1 MGPRKFGFA
10 PGGNNGDKYGIS
22 DVNRRE
28 YRDMVMRKYHENSAK
43 SNSKITEPKI
53 ENAITENKV
62 NVAEENNIEA
72 NSPKVEN
79 AAGNMKSE
87 KVDYIDWPDWRIVV
101 GYGEKEDRQAEAEDE
116 IADVNNAEISELK
129 DEPIVEDVNSI
140 VEDAEPSAK
149 VDNAIE
155 DVKPVVEDARLSA
168 KELAAIWAESLE
180 AQRLAREN
188 YTEDVKPIVEDAK
201 PITEDVNSE
210 NQNTMQPDKA
220 REEYYA
226 RKHEERAAQLAQ
238 FRMNEY
244 KEKTGEQVDKNE
256 SDRKLELRHQF
267 DQIKLET
274 DTFLKMQ
281 AGLGLMNEKEIRDY
295 KDNLN
300 KQEKNALE
308 YMRDGGDG
316 SLAPMENLMKRSLDQ
331 ISVFEANI
339 QATPEYQEME
349 RKKALVKKGLDA
361 IKERRGNDAELG
373 VNDFHFKEKAYKMQ
387 ANLAEREFLAKAFS
401 AEDKKNTN
409 EALNAATE
417 KFNKLDEEAI
427 KLTREL
433 KAGGRKLTFEDYQKI
448 DAAWGASAAAE
459 AKVNEIKNADRK
471 EIAFDF
477 AKNQYEKVHK
487 GEQMN
492 GVEGSFLS
500 KFNVLTGE
508 DTIEKFEPTVKD
520 KMGEVA
526 AKMTNKEDT
535 PEGNPEGE
543 SGDNPKGDPEVDP
556 SSDSKDPEVDPNGKP
571 KDPEADPNGKPKD
584 SEADPN
590 GKPKDSEAD
599 PNSDPKDPEVDP
611 SSDSKDPEV
620 DPSGDPKDPEV
631 DPNGKPKDPEADPN
645 GKPKDSEADP
655 SDSEK
660 DKKKGLV
667 AGVIDKIKKHSHNIK
682 LFLGVAGAAV
692 AIAFLAQS
700 GSKFFA
706 NNTAVEQGMDKE
718 NNGNTDGDVEGALA
732 EHDAGNEVDS
742 LIKGNSFN
750 IMVDGNETKIEL
762 NDNINPEF
770 PGFTD
775 SRRSGNDMT
784 FVDRSGLESLKE
796 QGASSEALGAE
807 GMKEILNTMENPNMA
822 SYLGASFGAFEMA
835 DSPTAVND
843 ITYMIQHGDAEA
855 QVAIKEKANN
865 TIANF
870 LEGSTLKLGSIM
882 NETYQSGY
890 ASNNGGEGN
899 LQVDMALDKDGVFH
913 KDQAVEF
920 VYAENKDGENIMDMN
935 VRDGFKENS
944 LRALGVIEKNASD
957 GEVMNIMSSVKILGI
972 NVKCGQVIFQYLKTE
987 KKEVTKTVD
996 KTEVTTSVVTPENVE
1011 VVENK
1016 EPEPSK
1022 PKNETPPS
1030 TPKENPKTPENN
1042 ASEGKTNTASTD
1054 GNQQKM
1060 GKVEADK
1067 AIYEFGDENH
1077 DATKQLPGSEIED
1090 KAVFDQMVREAAKQN
1105 LTPNSYVTTQDNSQG
1120 VVHQEDVATEK
1131 QADAENRSVLAE
1143 EKPVERQDIQ
1153 GSHSEDKSFSDND
1166 LGNIAKEAKADNT
1179 LAHESGQTTT
1189 VDTTSSSEQ

>member
-1 MGPRKFGFA
+1 MGPKNMNFA
-10 PGGNNGDKYGIS
+10 PSGNN
-22 DVNRRE
+22 
-28 YRDMVMRKYHENSAK
+28 
-43 SNSKITEPKI
+43 
-53 ENAITENKV
+53 
-62 NVAEENNIEA
+62 
-72 NSPKVEN
+72 
-79 AAGNMKSE
+79 
-87 KVDYIDWPDWRIVV
+87 
-101 GYGEKEDRQAEAEDE
+101 
-116 IADVNNAEISELK
+116 K
-129 DEPIVEDVNSI
+129 D
-140 VEDAEPSAK
+140 
-149 VDNAIE
+149 
-155 DVKPVVEDARLSA
+155 LSA
-168 KELAAIWAESLE
+168 KE
-180 AQRLAREN
+180 QYYKDQHDAR
-188 YTEDVKPIVEDAK
+188 V
-201 PITEDVNSE
+201 
-210 NQNTMQPDKA
+210 
-220 REEYYA
+220 
-226 RKHEERAAQLAQ
+226 AQLAQ
-238 FRMNEY
+238 FRMNNF
-244 KEKTGEQVDKNE
+244 KESNGESVDRGEK
-256 SDRKLELRHQF
+256 DRKLELRHQF
-267 DQIKLET
+267 DQIKLEA

-281 AGLGLMNEKEIRDY
+281 AGLGLMNEKEIREY

-300 KQEKNALE
+300 KQEKNALD

-316 SLAPMENLMKRSLDQ
+316 NFVPMENLMKRTLDQ
-331 ISVFEANI
+331 ISDFEAKI

-349 RKKALVKKGLDA
+349 QKKALAKKGLDM
-361 IKERRGNDAELG
+361 IKERRDNDANLG
-373 VNDFHFKEKAYKMQ
+373 VNDFHYKEKVYKMQ
-387 ANLAEREFLAKAFS
+387 ANLAEKDFLAKAFL
-401 AEDKKNTN
+401 AEDKKNSN
-409 EALNAATE
+409 EALDAATE

-448 DAAWGASAAAE
+448 DAAWGASVAAE
-459 AKVNEIKNADRK
+459 AKMNEIKNADKK

-477 AKNQYEKVHK
+477 AQNQYKKIQK
-487 GEQMN
+487 GEQMS

-508 DTIEKFEPTVKD
+508 DTVEKFEPTVKD

-526 AKMTNKEDT
+526 AKITDVEET
-535 PEGNPEGE
+535 
-543 SGDNPKGDPEVDP
+543 
-556 SSDSKDPEVDPNGKP
+556 
-571 KDPEADPNGKPKD
+571 
-584 SEADPN
+584 
-590 GKPKDSEAD
+590 
-599 PNSDPKDPEVDP
+599 
-611 SSDSKDPEV
+611 
-620 DPSGDPKDPEV
+620 
-631 DPNGKPKDPEADPN
+631 
-645 GKPKDSEADP
+645 
-655 SDSEK
+655 SEK
-660 DKKKGLV
+660 DKTEDKIEEVAENESKQTVEFPPAIVPGEELKNENQLELSKDKKDNVDSNSEETGESSEESETKESDTEDADIENSEKENSETEKKKGIV
-667 AGVIDKIKKHSHNIK
+667 AGVIEKIKKHSEGIK
-682 LFLGVAGAAV
+682 RFALIAGIGALVALAAH
-692 AIAFLAQS
+692 
-700 GSKFFA
+700 GGNKFNTN
-706 NNTAVEQGMDKE
+706 NNTAVEKSMD
-718 NNGNTDGDVEGALA
+718 NNGDTDGNVEEALA
-732 EHDAGNEVDS
+732 EHDAGSEVDS

-762 NDNINPEF
+762 NDNVNPEF

-987 KKEVTKTVD
+987 KKEATKTVD
-996 KTEVTTSVVTPENVE
+996 KTEVTTSVVTPENIE

-1042 ASEGKTNTASTD
+1042 VNEGKTNTASANKDDIKLSKTEKESGYTNREGTD
-1054 GNQQKM
+1054 NLNAQT
-1060 GKVEADK
+1060 
-1067 AIYEFGDENH
+1067 N
-1077 DATKQLPGSEIED
+1077 LPGSEVTD
-1090 KAVFDQMVREAAKQN
+1090 KAQFDAMIKESIAQN
-1105 LTPNSYVTTQDNSQG
+1105 SNPNTTWTFQDNSQG
-1120 VVHQEDVATEK
+1120 IVHQEGVATEK
-1131 QADAENRSVLAE
+1131 QAEAENKSVLSE
-1143 EKPVERQDIQ
+1143 ESRPEQSNPE
-1153 GSHSEDKSFSDND
+1153 GSVSKEDKVVTAQDKAD
-1166 LGNIAKEAKADNT
+1166 LMSAAKADNAA
-1179 LAHESGQTTT
+1179 AHESGQTRT
-1189 VDTTSSSEQ
+1189 VDVDTNSEQ

>member
-1 MGPRKFGFA
+1 MGPKNMNFTPSRD
-10 PGGNNGDKYGIS
+10 NN
-22 DVNRRE
+22 N
-28 YRDMVMRKYHENSAK
+28 
-43 SNSKITEPKI
+43 
-53 ENAITENKV
+53 
-62 NVAEENNIEA
+62 
-72 NSPKVEN
+72 
-79 AAGNMKSE
+79 
-87 KVDYIDWPDWRIVV
+87 
-101 GYGEKEDRQAEAEDE
+101 
-116 IADVNNAEISELK
+116 
-129 DEPIVEDVNSI
+129 
-140 VEDAEPSAK
+140 
-149 VDNAIE
+149 
-155 DVKPVVEDARLSA
+155 LSA
-168 KELAAIWAESLE
+168 KE
-180 AQRLAREN
+180 QYYKDQHDAR
-188 YTEDVKPIVEDAK
+188 V
-201 PITEDVNSE
+201 
-210 NQNTMQPDKA
+210 
-220 REEYYA
+220 
-226 RKHEERAAQLAQ
+226 AQLSQ
-238 FRMNEY
+238 FRMNNF
-244 KEKTGEQVDKNE
+244 KETNGENVDRGE

-267 DQIKLET
+267 DQVKLEA

-281 AGLGLMNEKEIRDY
+281 AGLGLMNEKEIREY

-300 KQEKNALE
+300 KQEKNALD

-316 SLAPMENLMKRSLDQ
+316 SFAPMENLMKRTLDQ
-331 ISVFEANI
+331 ISDFEAKI

-349 RKKALVKKGLDA
+349 QKKALAKKGLDM
-361 IKERRGNDAELG
+361 IKERRENDANLG
-373 VNDFHFKEKAYKMQ
+373 VNDFRYKEKVYKMQ
-387 ANLAEREFLAKAFS
+387 ANLAEKDFLAKAFS
-401 AEDKKNTN
+401 AEDKKNSN
-409 EALNAATE
+409 EALDAATE

-448 DAAWGASAAAE
+448 DAAWGTSAAAE
-459 AKVNEIKNADRK
+459 AKMNEIKNADKK

-477 AKNQYEKVHK
+477 AQNQYKKIQK
-487 GEQMN
+487 GEQMS

-526 AKMTNKEDT
+526 AKITDAEEASEKNKVEDKIEEVAENESKQTVEFPPAIAPGEELKNENQIELSKDEKDNVDFGGISAEKIAEMERTGGPVLLDADNQIWMQKLPKDQLEQLQRMLPKDQLEQLQKILENQKNGTSKAEVVDSNKEEVEEPGEKSETKESDT
-535 PEGNPEGE
+535 EDADIE
-543 SGDNPKGDPEVDP
+543 S
-556 SSDSKDPEVDPNGKP
+556 
-571 KDPEADPNGKPKD
+571 
-584 SEADPN
+584 
-590 GKPKDSEAD
+590 
-599 PNSDPKDPEVDP
+599 
-611 SSDSKDPEV
+611 
-620 DPSGDPKDPEV
+620 
-631 DPNGKPKDPEADPN
+631 
-645 GKPKDSEADP
+645 
-655 SDSEK
+655 SEK
-660 DKKKGLV
+660 ENSETEKKKGIV
-667 AGVIDKIKKHSHNIK
+667 AGVIEKIKKHSEGIK
-682 LFLGVAGAAV
+682 RFALIAGIGALVALAAH
-692 AIAFLAQS
+692 
-700 GSKFFA
+700 GGNKFNA
-706 NNTAVEQGMDKE
+706 NNTAVEKSMD
-718 NNGNTDGDVEGALA
+718 NNGDTDGNVGEALA
-732 EHDAGNEVDS
+732 EHDTGSEVDS

-957 GEVMNIMSSVKILGI
+957 GEVMNIMSSIKILGI

-996 KTEVTTSVVTPENVE
+996 KTDITTPIVTPKNTE
-1011 VVENK
+1011 VKNK
-1016 EPEPSK
+1016 EPGQKS
-1022 PKNETPPS
+1022 ETPPS

-1042 ASEGKTNTASTD
+1042 VGNGKTNTASAND
-1054 GNQQKM
+1054 GASKRDYTNRDSASEYLK
-1060 GKVEADK
+1060 GE
-1067 AIYEFGDENH
+1067 DERN
-1077 DATKQLPGSEIED
+1077 AQTNLPGSEITD
-1090 KAVFDQMVREAAKQN
+1090 KAQFDAMVKESIEQN
-1105 LTPNSYVTTQDNSQG
+1105 SNPNTTWTFQDNSQG
-1120 VVHQEDVATEK
+1120 IVHQEGVATEK
-1131 QADAENRSVLAE
+1131 QTDAENRSVLPE
-1143 EKPVERQDIQ
+1143 EKPVVSEDVQ
-1153 GSHSEDKSFSDND
+1153 GSHGENKSLTDVDIADAVRSATSDN
-1166 LGNIAKEAKADNT
+1166 K
-1179 LAHESGQTTT
+1179 LAHESGQTRT
-1189 VDTTSSSEQ
+1189 VDVETNSEQ

>member
-1 MGPRKFGFA
+1 MGPKNMNFTPSRD
-10 PGGNNGDKYGIS
+10 NN
-22 DVNRRE
+22 N
-28 YRDMVMRKYHENSAK
+28 
-43 SNSKITEPKI
+43 
-53 ENAITENKV
+53 
-62 NVAEENNIEA
+62 
-72 NSPKVEN
+72 
-79 AAGNMKSE
+79 
-87 KVDYIDWPDWRIVV
+87 
-101 GYGEKEDRQAEAEDE
+101 
-116 IADVNNAEISELK
+116 
-129 DEPIVEDVNSI
+129 
-140 VEDAEPSAK
+140 
-149 VDNAIE
+149 
-155 DVKPVVEDARLSA
+155 LSA
-168 KELAAIWAESLE
+168 KE
-180 AQRLAREN
+180 QYYKDQHDAR
-188 YTEDVKPIVEDAK
+188 V
-201 PITEDVNSE
+201 
-210 NQNTMQPDKA
+210 
-220 REEYYA
+220 
-226 RKHEERAAQLAQ
+226 AQLSQ
-238 FRMNEY
+238 FRMNNF
-244 KEKTGEQVDKNE
+244 KETNGENVDRGE

-267 DQIKLET
+267 DQVKLEA

-281 AGLGLMNEKEIRDY
+281 AGLGLMNEKEIREY

-300 KQEKNALE
+300 KQEKNALD

-316 SLAPMENLMKRSLDQ
+316 SFAPMENLMKRTLDQ
-331 ISVFEANI
+331 ISDFEAKI

-349 RKKALVKKGLDA
+349 QKKALAKKGLDM
-361 IKERRGNDAELG
+361 IKERRENDANLG
-373 VNDFHFKEKAYKMQ
+373 VNDFRYKEKVYKMQ
-387 ANLAEREFLAKAFS
+387 ANLAEKDFLAKAFL
-401 AEDKKNTN
+401 AEDKKNSN
-409 EALNAATE
+409 EALDAATE

-459 AKVNEIKNADRK
+459 AKMNEIKNADKK

-477 AKNQYEKVHK
+477 AQNQYKKIQK
-487 GEQMN
+487 GEQMS

-508 DTIEKFEPTVKD
+508 DTVEKFEPTVKD

-526 AKMTNKEDT
+526 AKITDVEET
-535 PEGNPEGE
+535 
-543 SGDNPKGDPEVDP
+543 
-556 SSDSKDPEVDPNGKP
+556 
-571 KDPEADPNGKPKD
+571 
-584 SEADPN
+584 
-590 GKPKDSEAD
+590 
-599 PNSDPKDPEVDP
+599 
-611 SSDSKDPEV
+611 
-620 DPSGDPKDPEV
+620 
-631 DPNGKPKDPEADPN
+631 
-645 GKPKDSEADP
+645 
-655 SDSEK
+655 SEK
-660 DKKKGLV
+660 DKAEDKIEEVAENESKQTVEFPPAIVPGEELKSENQLESTKDKKDNVDFGGISAEKIAEMEKTGGPVLLDADNQIWMQKLPKDQLEQLQKMLPKDQLEQLQKILENQKNGTSKAEVVDSNKEEVEEPGEKSETKESDTEDADIESSEKENSETEKKKGIV
-667 AGVIDKIKKHSHNIK
+667 AGVIEKIKKHSEGIK
-682 LFLGVAGAAV
+682 RFALIAGIGALVALAAH
-692 AIAFLAQS
+692 
-700 GSKFFA
+700 GGNKFNA
-706 NNTAVEQGMDKE
+706 NNTAVEKSMD
-718 NNGNTDGDVEGALA
+718 NNGDTDGNVGEALA
-732 EHDAGNEVDS
+732 EHDTGSEVDS

-957 GEVMNIMSSVKILGI
+957 GEVMNIMSSIKILGI

-996 KTEVTTSVVTPENVE
+996 KTDITTPIVTPKNTE
-1011 VVENK
+1011 VKNK
-1016 EPEPSK
+1016 EPGQKS
-1022 PKNETPPS
+1022 ETPPS

-1042 ASEGKTNTASTD
+1042 VNEGKTNTASANEDDIKLSKTEKESGYTNREGTD
-1054 GNQQKM
+1054 NLNAQT
-1060 GKVEADK
+1060 
-1067 AIYEFGDENH
+1067 N
-1077 DATKQLPGSEIED
+1077 LPGSEVTD
-1090 KAVFDQMVREAAKQN
+1090 KAQFDTMIKESIAQN
-1105 LTPNSYVTTQDNSQG
+1105 SNPNTTWTFQDNSQG
-1120 VVHQEDVATEK
+1120 IVHQEGVAMEK
-1131 QADAENRSVLAE
+1131 QAEAENKSVLPE
-1143 EKPVERQDIQ
+1143 ESRPEQSNPE
-1153 GSHSEDKSFSDND
+1153 GSVSKEDKVVTAQDKAD
-1166 LGNIAKEAKADNT
+1166 LMSAAKADNT
-1179 LAHESGQTTT
+1179 AAHESGQTRT
-1189 VDTTSSSEQ
+1189 VNIDTNSEQ

>member
-1 MGPRKFGFA
+1 MGPKNMNFA
-10 PGGNNGDKYGIS
+10 PSRDNN
-22 DVNRRE
+22 N
-28 YRDMVMRKYHENSAK
+28 
-43 SNSKITEPKI
+43 
-53 ENAITENKV
+53 
-62 NVAEENNIEA
+62 
-72 NSPKVEN
+72 
-79 AAGNMKSE
+79 
-87 KVDYIDWPDWRIVV
+87 
-101 GYGEKEDRQAEAEDE
+101 
-116 IADVNNAEISELK
+116 
-129 DEPIVEDVNSI
+129 
-140 VEDAEPSAK
+140 
-149 VDNAIE
+149 
-155 DVKPVVEDARLSA
+155 LSA
-168 KELAAIWAESLE
+168 KE
-180 AQRLAREN
+180 QYYKDQHDAR
-188 YTEDVKPIVEDAK
+188 V
-201 PITEDVNSE
+201 
-210 NQNTMQPDKA
+210 
-220 REEYYA
+220 
-226 RKHEERAAQLAQ
+226 AQLSQ
-238 FRMNEY
+238 FRMNNF
-244 KEKTGEQVDKNE
+244 KETNGENVDRGE

-267 DQIKLET
+267 DQVKLEA

-281 AGLGLMNEKEIRDY
+281 AGLGLMNEKEIREY

-300 KQEKNALE
+300 KQEKNALD
-308 YMRDGGDG
+308 YMHDGGDG
-316 SLAPMENLMKRSLDQ
+316 SFAPMENLMKRTLDQ
-331 ISVFEANI
+331 ISDFEAKI

-349 RKKALVKKGLDA
+349 QKKALAKKGLDM
-361 IKERRGNDAELG
+361 IKERRDNDANLG
-373 VNDFHFKEKAYKMQ
+373 VNDFHYKEKVYKMQ
-387 ANLAEREFLAKAFS
+387 ANLAEKDFLAKAFS
-401 AEDKKNTN
+401 AEDKKNSN
-409 EALNAATE
+409 EALDAATE

-459 AKVNEIKNADRK
+459 AKMNEIKNADKK

-477 AKNQYEKVHK
+477 AQNQYKKIQK
-487 GEQMN
+487 GEQMS

-520 KMGEVA
+520 KIGEVA
-526 AKMTNKEDT
+526 AKITDAEEASEKNKVEDKIEEVAENESEQT
-535 PEGNPEGE
+535 VEFPPAIVPGE
-543 SGDNPKGDPEVDP
+543 E
-556 SSDSKDPEVDPNGKP
+556 SK
-571 KDPEADPNGKPKD
+571 
-584 SEADPN
+584 SEN
-590 GKPKDSEAD
+590 QLEST
-599 PNSDPKDPEVDP
+599 
-611 SSDSKDPEV
+611 
-620 DPSGDPKDPEV
+620 
-631 DPNGKPKDPEADPN
+631 
-645 GKPKDSEADP
+645 
-655 SDSEK
+655 K
-660 DKKKGLV
+660 DKKDEVDFGGISAEKIAEMERTGGPVLLDADNQIWMQKLPKDQLEQLQKMLPKDQLEQLQKILENQKNGTSKAEVVDSNKEEVEEPGEKSETKESDTEDADIESSEKENSETEKKKGIV
-667 AGVIDKIKKHSHNIK
+667 AGVIEKIKKHSEGIK
-682 LFLGVAGAAV
+682 RFALIAGIGALVALAAH
-692 AIAFLAQS
+692 
-700 GSKFFA
+700 GGNKFNA
-706 NNTAVEQGMDKE
+706 NNTAVEKSMD
-718 NNGNTDGDVEGALA
+718 NNGDTDGNVGEALA
-732 EHDAGNEVDS
+732 EHDTGSEVDS

-957 GEVMNIMSSVKILGI
+957 GEVMNIMSSIKILGI

-996 KTEVTTSVVTPENVE
+996 KTDITTPIVTPKNTE
-1011 VVENK
+1011 VKNK
-1016 EPEPSK
+1016 EPGQKS
-1022 PKNETPPS
+1022 ETPPS

-1042 ASEGKTNTASTD
+1042 VNEGKTNTASANEDDIKLSKTEKESGYTNREGTD
-1054 GNQQKM
+1054 NLNAQT
-1060 GKVEADK
+1060 
-1067 AIYEFGDENH
+1067 N
-1077 DATKQLPGSEIED
+1077 LPGSEVTD
-1090 KAVFDQMVREAAKQN
+1090 KAQFDTMIKESIAQN
-1105 LTPNSYVTTQDNSQG
+1105 SNPNTTWTFQDNSQG
-1120 VVHQEDVATEK
+1120 IVHQEGVAMEK
-1131 QADAENRSVLAE
+1131 QAEAENKSVLPE
-1143 EKPVERQDIQ
+1143 ESRPEQSNPE
-1153 GSHSEDKSFSDND
+1153 GSVSKEDKVVTAQDKAD
-1166 LGNIAKEAKADNT
+1166 LMSAAKADNT
-1179 LAHESGQTTT
+1179 AAHESGQTRT
-1189 VDTTSSSEQ
+1189 VNIDTNSEQ

>member
-1 MGPRKFGFA
+1 MGPKNMNSA
-10 PGGNNGDKYGIS
+10 PSGNNNG
-22 DVNRRE
+22 
-28 YRDMVMRKYHENSAK
+28 
-43 SNSKITEPKI
+43 
-53 ENAITENKV
+53 
-62 NVAEENNIEA
+62 
-72 NSPKVEN
+72 
-79 AAGNMKSE
+79 
-87 KVDYIDWPDWRIVV
+87 
-101 GYGEKEDRQAEAEDE
+101 
-116 IADVNNAEISELK
+116 
-129 DEPIVEDVNSI
+129 
-140 VEDAEPSAK
+140 
-149 VDNAIE
+149 
-155 DVKPVVEDARLSA
+155 LSA
-168 KELAAIWAESLE
+168 KE
-180 AQRLAREN
+180 QYYKDQHDAR
-188 YTEDVKPIVEDAK
+188 V
-201 PITEDVNSE
+201 
-210 NQNTMQPDKA
+210 
-220 REEYYA
+220 
-226 RKHEERAAQLAQ
+226 AQLAQ
-238 FRMNEY
+238 FRMNNFKDSSGESVDRG
-244 KEKTGEQVDKNE
+244 EK
-256 SDRKLELRHQF
+256 DRKLELRHQF

-281 AGLGLMNEKEIRDY
+281 AGLGLMSEKEIREY

-300 KQEKNALE
+300 RQENNALE

-316 SLAPMENLMKRSLDQ
+316 NFAPMENLMKRTLDQ
-331 ISVFEANI
+331 ISDFEAKI

-349 RKKALVKKGLDA
+349 QKKALAKKGLDM
-361 IKERRGNDAELG
+361 IKERRDNDANLG
-373 VNDFHFKEKAYKMQ
+373 VNDFHYKEKVYKMQ
-387 ANLAEREFLAKAFS
+387 ANLAEKDFLAKAFS
-401 AEDKKNTN
+401 AEDKKNSN
-409 EALNAATE
+409 EALDAATE

-459 AKVNEIKNADRK
+459 AKMNEIKNADKK

-477 AKNQYEKVHK
+477 AQNQYKKIQK
-487 GEQMN
+487 GEQMS

-508 DTIEKFEPTVKD
+508 DTVEKFEPTVKD

-526 AKMTNKEDT
+526 AKITDVEET
-535 PEGNPEGE
+535 
-543 SGDNPKGDPEVDP
+543 
-556 SSDSKDPEVDPNGKP
+556 
-571 KDPEADPNGKPKD
+571 
-584 SEADPN
+584 
-590 GKPKDSEAD
+590 
-599 PNSDPKDPEVDP
+599 
-611 SSDSKDPEV
+611 
-620 DPSGDPKDPEV
+620 
-631 DPNGKPKDPEADPN
+631 
-645 GKPKDSEADP
+645 
-655 SDSEK
+655 SEK
-660 DKKKGLV
+660 DKAEDKIEEVAENESKQTVEFSPAIVPGEELKNENQIELSKDKKDNVDFGGISAEKIAEMEKTGGPVLLDADNQIWMQKLPKDQLEQLQKMLPKDQLEQLQKMLEKQKNGNSKTETVDPNSETTEEPSEKSETKESDIEGANIESSKKENSEKENSETEKKKGIV
-667 AGVIDKIKKHSHNIK
+667 AGVIEKIKKHSDGIK
-682 LFLGVAGAAV
+682 RFALIAWTGAM
-692 AIAFLAQS
+692 IALAAH
-700 GSKFFA
+700 GGNKINTN
-706 NNTAVEQGMDKE
+706 NNTAVEKSMD
-718 NNGNTDGDVEGALA
+718 NSGDTNGNVEEALA
-732 EHDAGNEVDS
+732 EYDAGSEVDS

-957 GEVMNIMSSVKILGI
+957 GEVMNVMSSVKILGI

-996 KTEVTTSVVTPENVE
+996 KTEVTTPVVTPENVE

-1022 PKNETPPS
+1022 PKNETPAP

-1042 ASEGKTNTASTD
+1042 VSEGKTNTASANEDDIKLSETVKEAGFANREGNDERNVQTNTPGGEVTD
-1054 GNQQKM
+1054 
-1060 GKVEADK
+1060 A
-1067 AIYEFGDENH
+1067 AH
-1077 DATKQLPGSEIED
+1077 
-1090 KAVFDQMVREAAKQN
+1090 FDQMVREAAKQD
-1105 LTPNSYVTTQDNSQG
+1105 LTPNSFITTQDNSQG
-1120 VVHQEDVATEK
+1120 IVHQEGVATEK
-1131 QADAENRSVLAE
+1131 QTDAKNKSVLPE
-1143 EKPVERQDIQ
+1143 ESRPEQSNPE
-1153 GSHSEDKSFSDND
+1153 GSVLKEDKVETAQD
-1166 LGNIAKEAKADNT
+1166 KADLMSAANADNAK
-1179 LAHESGQTTT
+1179 AHESGQTRT
-1189 VDTTSSSEQ
+1189 VNIDTTSEQ

>member
-1 MGPRKFGFA
+1 MGPKNMNFA
-10 PGGNNGDKYGIS
+10 PSRDNN
-22 DVNRRE
+22 N
-28 YRDMVMRKYHENSAK
+28 
-43 SNSKITEPKI
+43 
-53 ENAITENKV
+53 
-62 NVAEENNIEA
+62 
-72 NSPKVEN
+72 
-79 AAGNMKSE
+79 
-87 KVDYIDWPDWRIVV
+87 
-101 GYGEKEDRQAEAEDE
+101 
-116 IADVNNAEISELK
+116 
-129 DEPIVEDVNSI
+129 
-140 VEDAEPSAK
+140 
-149 VDNAIE
+149 
-155 DVKPVVEDARLSA
+155 LSA
-168 KELAAIWAESLE
+168 KE
-180 AQRLAREN
+180 QYYKDQHDAR
-188 YTEDVKPIVEDAK
+188 V
-201 PITEDVNSE
+201 
-210 NQNTMQPDKA
+210 
-220 REEYYA
+220 
-226 RKHEERAAQLAQ
+226 AQLSQ
-238 FRMNEY
+238 FRMNNF
-244 KEKTGEQVDKNE
+244 KETNGENVDRGE

-267 DQIKLET
+267 DQVKLET

-281 AGLGLMNEKEIRDY
+281 AGLGLMNEKEIREY

-300 KQEKNALE
+300 KQEKNALD

-316 SLAPMENLMKRSLDQ
+316 SFAPMENLMKRTLDQ
-331 ISVFEANI
+331 ISDFEAKI

-349 RKKALVKKGLDA
+349 QKKALAKKGLDM
-361 IKERRGNDAELG
+361 IKERRENDANLG
-373 VNDFHFKEKAYKMQ
+373 VNDFHYKEKVYKMQ
-387 ANLAEREFLAKAFS
+387 ANLAEKDFLAKAFS
-401 AEDKKNTN
+401 AEDKKNSN
-409 EALNAATE
+409 EALDAATE

-459 AKVNEIKNADRK
+459 AKMNEIKNADKK

-477 AKNQYEKVHK
+477 AQNQYKKIQK
-487 GEQMN
+487 GEQMS

-520 KMGEVA
+520 KIGEVA
-526 AKMTNKEDT
+526 AKITDAEEASEKNKVEDKIEEVAENESEQT
-535 PEGNPEGE
+535 VEFPPAIVPGE
-543 SGDNPKGDPEVDP
+543 E
-556 SSDSKDPEVDPNGKP
+556 SK
-571 KDPEADPNGKPKD
+571 
-584 SEADPN
+584 SEN
-590 GKPKDSEAD
+590 QLEST
-599 PNSDPKDPEVDP
+599 
-611 SSDSKDPEV
+611 
-620 DPSGDPKDPEV
+620 
-631 DPNGKPKDPEADPN
+631 
-645 GKPKDSEADP
+645 
-655 SDSEK
+655 K
-660 DKKKGLV
+660 DKKDEVDFGGISAEKIAEMERTGGPVLLDADNQIWMQKLPKDQLEQLQRMLPKDQLEQLQKILENQKNGTSKAEVVDSNKEEVEEPGEKSETKESDTEDADIESSEKENSETEKKKGIV
-667 AGVIDKIKKHSHNIK
+667 AGVIEKIKKHSEGIK
-682 LFLGVAGAAV
+682 RFALIAGIGALVALAAH
-692 AIAFLAQS
+692 
-700 GSKFFA
+700 GGNKFNA
-706 NNTAVEQGMDKE
+706 NNTAVEKSMD
-718 NNGNTDGDVEGALA
+718 NNGDTDGNVGEALA
-732 EHDAGNEVDS
+732 EHDTGSEVDS

-957 GEVMNIMSSVKILGI
+957 GEVMNIMSSIKILGI

-996 KTEVTTSVVTPENVE
+996 KTDITTPIVTPKNTE
-1011 VVENK
+1011 VKNK
-1016 EPEPSK
+1016 EPGQKS
-1022 PKNETPPS
+1022 ETPPS

-1042 ASEGKTNTASTD
+1042 VNEGKTNTASANEDDIKLSKTEKESGYTNREGTD
-1054 GNQQKM
+1054 NLNAQT
-1060 GKVEADK
+1060 
-1067 AIYEFGDENH
+1067 N
-1077 DATKQLPGSEIED
+1077 LPGSEVTD
-1090 KAVFDQMVREAAKQN
+1090 KAQFDTMIKESIAQN
-1105 LTPNSYVTTQDNSQG
+1105 SNPNTTWTFQDNSQG
-1120 VVHQEDVATEK
+1120 IVHQEGVAMEK
-1131 QADAENRSVLAE
+1131 QAEAENKSVLPE
-1143 EKPVERQDIQ
+1143 ESRPEQSNPE
-1153 GSHSEDKSFSDND
+1153 GSVSKEDKVVTAQDKAD
-1166 LGNIAKEAKADNT
+1166 LMSAAKADNT
-1179 LAHESGQTTT
+1179 AAHESGQTRT
-1189 VDTTSSSEQ
+1189 VNIDTNSEQ

>member
-1 MGPRKFGFA
+1 MGPKNMNFA
-10 PGGNNGDKYGIS
+10 PSRDNN
-22 DVNRRE
+22 N
-28 YRDMVMRKYHENSAK
+28 
-43 SNSKITEPKI
+43 
-53 ENAITENKV
+53 
-62 NVAEENNIEA
+62 
-72 NSPKVEN
+72 
-79 AAGNMKSE
+79 
-87 KVDYIDWPDWRIVV
+87 
-101 GYGEKEDRQAEAEDE
+101 
-116 IADVNNAEISELK
+116 
-129 DEPIVEDVNSI
+129 
-140 VEDAEPSAK
+140 
-149 VDNAIE
+149 
-155 DVKPVVEDARLSA
+155 LSA
-168 KELAAIWAESLE
+168 KE
-180 AQRLAREN
+180 QYYKDQHDAR
-188 YTEDVKPIVEDAK
+188 V
-201 PITEDVNSE
+201 
-210 NQNTMQPDKA
+210 
-220 REEYYA
+220 
-226 RKHEERAAQLAQ
+226 AQLSQ
-238 FRMNEY
+238 FRMNNF
-244 KEKTGEQVDKNE
+244 KETNGENVDRGE

-267 DQIKLET
+267 DQVKLET

-281 AGLGLMNEKEIRDY
+281 AGLGLMNEKEIREY

-300 KQEKNALE
+300 KQEKNALD

-316 SLAPMENLMKRSLDQ
+316 SFAPMENLMKRTLDQ
-331 ISVFEANI
+331 ISDFEAKI

-349 RKKALVKKGLDA
+349 QKKALAKKGLDM
-361 IKERRGNDAELG
+361 IKERRDNDANLG
-373 VNDFHFKEKAYKMQ
+373 VNDFHYKEKVYKMQ
-387 ANLAEREFLAKAFS
+387 ANLAEKDFLAKAFS
-401 AEDKKNTN
+401 AEDKKNSN
-409 EALNAATE
+409 EALDAATE

-459 AKVNEIKNADRK
+459 AKMNEIKNADKK

-477 AKNQYEKVHK
+477 AQNQYKKIQK
-487 GEQMN
+487 GEQMS

-508 DTIEKFEPTVKD
+508 DTVEKFEPTVKD

-526 AKMTNKEDT
+526 AKITDVEET
-535 PEGNPEGE
+535 
-543 SGDNPKGDPEVDP
+543 
-556 SSDSKDPEVDPNGKP
+556 
-571 KDPEADPNGKPKD
+571 
-584 SEADPN
+584 
-590 GKPKDSEAD
+590 
-599 PNSDPKDPEVDP
+599 
-611 SSDSKDPEV
+611 
-620 DPSGDPKDPEV
+620 
-631 DPNGKPKDPEADPN
+631 
-645 GKPKDSEADP
+645 
-655 SDSEK
+655 SEK
-660 DKKKGLV
+660 DKAEDKIEEVAENESKQTVEFPPAIVPGEELKNENQIELSKDKKDNVDFGGISAEKIAEMEKTGGPVLLDADNQIWMQKLPKDQLEQLQKMLPKDQLEQLQKILEEQKNGNSKTEAIDSNSNKTEEPSEKSETKESDTEDAEIENSEKENSETEKKKGFV
-667 AGVIDKIKKHSHNIK
+667 AGVIEKIKKHSEGIK
-682 LFLGVAGAAV
+682 RFALVAGIGALVALAAH
-692 AIAFLAQS
+692 
-700 GSKFFA
+700 GGNKFNA
-706 NNTAVEQGMDKE
+706 NSNTAVEKSMD
-718 NNGNTDGDVEGALA
+718 NNGGTDGNVEGALA
-732 EHDAGNEVDS
+732 EHDTGSEVDS

-775 SRRSGNDMT
+775 ARRSGNDMT

-996 KTEVTTSVVTPENVE
+996 KTEVTTPVVTPENVE

-1022 PKNETPPS
+1022 PKNETPAP

-1042 ASEGKTNTASTD
+1042 VSEGKTNTASAND
-1054 GNQQKM
+1054 GASKRDYTNRDSASEYLK
-1060 GKVEADK
+1060 GE
-1067 AIYEFGDENH
+1067 DERN
-1077 DATKQLPGSEIED
+1077 AQTNLPGSEITD
-1090 KAVFDQMVREAAKQN
+1090 KAQFDAMVKESIEQN
-1105 LTPNSYVTTQDNSQG
+1105 SNPNTTWTFQDNSQG
-1120 VVHQEDVATEK
+1120 IVHQEGVATEK
-1131 QADAENRSVLAE
+1131 QTDAENRSVLAE
-1143 EKPVERQDIQ
+1143 EKPVVSEDVQ
-1153 GSHSEDKSFSDND
+1153 GSHGENKSLTDVDIADAVRSATSDN
-1166 LGNIAKEAKADNT
+1166 K
-1179 LAHESGQTTT
+1179 LAHESGQTRT
-1189 VDTTSSSEQ
+1189 VNIDTNSEQ

>member
-1 MGPRKFGFA
+1 MGPKNMNSA
-10 PGGNNGDKYGIS
+10 PSGNNNG
-22 DVNRRE
+22 
-28 YRDMVMRKYHENSAK
+28 
-43 SNSKITEPKI
+43 
-53 ENAITENKV
+53 
-62 NVAEENNIEA
+62 
-72 NSPKVEN
+72 
-79 AAGNMKSE
+79 
-87 KVDYIDWPDWRIVV
+87 
-101 GYGEKEDRQAEAEDE
+101 
-116 IADVNNAEISELK
+116 
-129 DEPIVEDVNSI
+129 
-140 VEDAEPSAK
+140 
-149 VDNAIE
+149 
-155 DVKPVVEDARLSA
+155 LSA
-168 KELAAIWAESLE
+168 KE
-180 AQRLAREN
+180 QYYKDQHDAR
-188 YTEDVKPIVEDAK
+188 V
-201 PITEDVNSE
+201 
-210 NQNTMQPDKA
+210 
-220 REEYYA
+220 
-226 RKHEERAAQLAQ
+226 AQLAQ
-238 FRMNEY
+238 FRMNNFKDSNGESVDRG
-244 KEKTGEQVDKNE
+244 EK
-256 SDRKLELRHQF
+256 DRKLELRHQF

-281 AGLGLMNEKEIRDY
+281 AGLGLMSEKEIREY

-300 KQEKNALE
+300 RQENNALE
-308 YMRDGGDG
+308 YMRDGGEG
-316 SLAPMENLMKRSLDQ
+316 SLVPMENLMKRSLDQ
-331 ISVFEANI
+331 ISDFEAKI

-349 RKKALVKKGLDA
+349 QKKALAKKGLDM
-361 IKERRGNDAELG
+361 IKERRENDENLG
-373 VNDFHFKEKAYKMQ
+373 VNDFRYKEKVYKMQ
-387 ANLAEREFLAKAFS
+387 ANLAEKDFLAKAFS
-401 AEDKKNTN
+401 AEDKRNSN
-409 EALNAATE
+409 EALDAATE

-459 AKVNEIKNADRK
+459 AKMNEIKNADKK

-477 AKNQYEKVHK
+477 AQNQYKKIQK
-487 GEQMN
+487 GEQMS

-508 DTIEKFEPTVKD
+508 DSIEKFEPTVKD

-526 AKMTNKEDT
+526 AKITDVKET
-535 PEGNPEGE
+535 
-543 SGDNPKGDPEVDP
+543 
-556 SSDSKDPEVDPNGKP
+556 
-571 KDPEADPNGKPKD
+571 
-584 SEADPN
+584 
-590 GKPKDSEAD
+590 
-599 PNSDPKDPEVDP
+599 
-611 SSDSKDPEV
+611 
-620 DPSGDPKDPEV
+620 
-631 DPNGKPKDPEADPN
+631 
-645 GKPKDSEADP
+645 
-655 SDSEK
+655 SEK
-660 DKKKGLV
+660 DKAEDKIEEVAENESKQTVEFPPAIVPGEELKNESQLELSKDKKDNVDFGGISAEKIAEMERTGGPVLLDADNQIWMQKLPKDQLEQLQKMLEKQKNGTNETEAVDSNGEEIEISSEKSETKESDTEDAGIENSEKENSEKESSETEKKKSIV
-667 AGVIDKIKKHSHNIK
+667 AGVIEKIKKHSDGIK
-682 LFLGVAGAAV
+682 RFALIAWTGAM
-692 AIAFLAQS
+692 IALAAH
-700 GSKFFA
+700 GGNKINTN
-706 NNTAVEQGMDKE
+706 NNTAVEKSMD
-718 NNGNTDGDVEGALA
+718 NSGDTNGNVEEALA
-732 EHDAGNEVDS
+732 EYDAGSEVDS

-865 TIANF
+865 TIASF

-987 KKEVTKTVD
+987 KKEATKTVD

-1042 ASEGKTNTASTD
+1042 VSEGKTNTASTD

-1090 KAVFDQMVREAAKQN
+1090 KAVFDQMVREAAKQD

-1120 VVHQEDVATEK
+1120 IVHQEGVATEK
-1131 QADAENRSVLAE
+1131 QVDAENRSVLPE
-1143 EKPVERQDIQ
+1143 EKTVVREDIQ
-1153 GSHSEDKSFSDND
+1153 GSHSEDKSLTDVDIADAVRSANSDNK
-1166 LGNIAKEAKADNT
+1166 I
-1179 LAHESGQTTT
+1179 AHESGQTTT
-1189 VDTTSSSEQ
+1189 VDATSSSEQ

>member
-1 MGPRKFGFA
+1 MGPKNMNSA
-10 PGGNNGDKYGIS
+10 PSGNNNG
-22 DVNRRE
+22 
-28 YRDMVMRKYHENSAK
+28 
-43 SNSKITEPKI
+43 
-53 ENAITENKV
+53 
-62 NVAEENNIEA
+62 
-72 NSPKVEN
+72 
-79 AAGNMKSE
+79 
-87 KVDYIDWPDWRIVV
+87 
-101 GYGEKEDRQAEAEDE
+101 
-116 IADVNNAEISELK
+116 
-129 DEPIVEDVNSI
+129 
-140 VEDAEPSAK
+140 
-149 VDNAIE
+149 
-155 DVKPVVEDARLSA
+155 LSA
-168 KELAAIWAESLE
+168 KE
-180 AQRLAREN
+180 QYYKDQHDAR
-188 YTEDVKPIVEDAK
+188 V
-201 PITEDVNSE
+201 
-210 NQNTMQPDKA
+210 
-220 REEYYA
+220 
-226 RKHEERAAQLAQ
+226 AQLAQ
-238 FRMNEY
+238 FRMNNFKDSNGESVDRG
-244 KEKTGEQVDKNE
+244 EK
-256 SDRKLELRHQF
+256 DRKLELRHQF

-281 AGLGLMNEKEIRDY
+281 AGLGLMSEKEIREY

-300 KQEKNALE
+300 RQENNALE
-308 YMRDGGDG
+308 YMRDGGEG
-316 SLAPMENLMKRSLDQ
+316 SLVPMENLMKRSLDQ
-331 ISVFEANI
+331 ISDFEAKI

-349 RKKALVKKGLDA
+349 QKKALAKKGLDM
-361 IKERRGNDAELG
+361 IKERRENDENLG
-373 VNDFHFKEKAYKMQ
+373 VNDFRYKEKVYKMQ
-387 ANLAEREFLAKAFS
+387 ANLAEKDFLAKAFS
-401 AEDKKNTN
+401 AEDKRNSN
-409 EALNAATE
+409 EALDAATE

-459 AKVNEIKNADRK
+459 AKMNEIKNADKK

-477 AKNQYEKVHK
+477 AQNQYKKIQK
-487 GEQMN
+487 GEQMS

-508 DTIEKFEPTVKD
+508 DTVEKFEPTVKD

-526 AKMTNKEDT
+526 AKI
-535 PEGNPEGE
+535 
-543 SGDNPKGDPEVDP
+543 
-556 SSDSKDPEVDPNGKP
+556 SDVE
-571 KDPEADPNGKPKD
+571 ET
-584 SEADPN
+584 
-590 GKPKDSEAD
+590 
-599 PNSDPKDPEVDP
+599 
-611 SSDSKDPEV
+611 
-620 DPSGDPKDPEV
+620 
-631 DPNGKPKDPEADPN
+631 
-645 GKPKDSEADP
+645 
-655 SDSEK
+655 SEK
-660 DKKKGLV
+660 DKVEDKIEEVAENESKQTVEFPPAIVPGEELKNESQLELSKDKKDNVDFGGISAEKIAEMEKTGGPVLLDADNQIWMQKLPKDQLEQLQKMLPKDQLEQLQKMLEKQKNGNSKTETVDPNSETTEEPSEKSETKESDTEGANIESSEKENSETEKKKGIV
-667 AGVIDKIKKHSHNIK
+667 AGVIEKIKKHSDGIK
-682 LFLGVAGAAV
+682 RFALIAWTGAM
-692 AIAFLAQS
+692 IALAAH
-700 GSKFFA
+700 GGNKINTN
-706 NNTAVEQGMDKE
+706 NNTAVEKSMD
-718 NNGNTDGDVEGALA
+718 NSGDTNGNVEEALA
-732 EHDAGNEVDS
+732 EYDAGSEVDS

-807 GMKEILNTMENPNMA
+807 GMKEILNTMENPNMT

-843 ITYMIQHGDAEA
+843 ITYMIQHGDTEA

-913 KDQAVEF
+913 KDQAIEF

-987 KKEVTKTVD
+987 KKEIAKTVD

-1022 PKNETPPS
+1022 PKNETPAP

-1042 ASEGKTNTASTD
+1042 VSEGKTNTASTD

-1067 AIYEFGDENH
+1067 AIYEVGDENH

-1090 KAVFDQMVREAAKQN
+1090 KAVFDQMVREAAKQD
-1105 LTPNSYVTTQDNSQG
+1105 LTPNAYVTTQDNSQG
-1120 VVHQEDVATEK
+1120 IVHQEGVATEK
-1131 QADAENRSVLAE
+1131 QTNAENRSVLPE

-1153 GSHSEDKSFSDND
+1153 GSHSEDKTFSDKD

>member
-1 MGPRKFGFA
+1 MGPKNMNSA
-10 PGGNNGDKYGIS
+10 PSGNNNG
-22 DVNRRE
+22 
-28 YRDMVMRKYHENSAK
+28 
-43 SNSKITEPKI
+43 
-53 ENAITENKV
+53 
-62 NVAEENNIEA
+62 
-72 NSPKVEN
+72 
-79 AAGNMKSE
+79 
-87 KVDYIDWPDWRIVV
+87 
-101 GYGEKEDRQAEAEDE
+101 
-116 IADVNNAEISELK
+116 
-129 DEPIVEDVNSI
+129 
-140 VEDAEPSAK
+140 
-149 VDNAIE
+149 
-155 DVKPVVEDARLSA
+155 LSA
-168 KELAAIWAESLE
+168 KE
-180 AQRLAREN
+180 QYYKDQHDAR
-188 YTEDVKPIVEDAK
+188 V
-201 PITEDVNSE
+201 
-210 NQNTMQPDKA
+210 
-220 REEYYA
+220 
-226 RKHEERAAQLAQ
+226 AQLAQ
-238 FRMNEY
+238 FRMNNFKDSNGESVDRG
-244 KEKTGEQVDKNE
+244 EK
-256 SDRKLELRHQF
+256 DRKLELRHQF

-281 AGLGLMNEKEIRDY
+281 AGLGLMSEKEIREY

-300 KQEKNALE
+300 RQENNALE

-316 SLAPMENLMKRSLDQ
+316 NFAPMENLMKRTLDQ
-331 ISVFEANI
+331 ISDFEAKI

-349 RKKALVKKGLDA
+349 QKKALAKKGLDM
-361 IKERRGNDAELG
+361 IKERRDNDANLG
-373 VNDFHFKEKAYKMQ
+373 VNDFHYKEKVYKMQ
-387 ANLAEREFLAKAFS
+387 ANLAEKDFLAKAFS
-401 AEDKKNTN
+401 AEDKKNSN
-409 EALNAATE
+409 EALDAATE

-459 AKVNEIKNADRK
+459 AKMNEIKNADKK

-477 AKNQYEKVHK
+477 AQNQYKKIQK
-487 GEQMN
+487 GEQMS

-508 DTIEKFEPTVKD
+508 DTVEKFEPTVKD

-526 AKMTNKEDT
+526 AKITDVEET
-535 PEGNPEGE
+535 
-543 SGDNPKGDPEVDP
+543 
-556 SSDSKDPEVDPNGKP
+556 
-571 KDPEADPNGKPKD
+571 
-584 SEADPN
+584 
-590 GKPKDSEAD
+590 
-599 PNSDPKDPEVDP
+599 
-611 SSDSKDPEV
+611 
-620 DPSGDPKDPEV
+620 
-631 DPNGKPKDPEADPN
+631 
-645 GKPKDSEADP
+645 
-655 SDSEK
+655 SEK
-660 DKKKGLV
+660 DKAEDKIEEVAENESKQTVEFPPAIVPGEELKNENQIELSKDKKDNVDFGGISAEKIAEMEKTGGPVLLDADNQIWMQKLPKDQLEQLQKMLEKQKNGNSKTETVDTNSETTEEPSEKSETKESDIEGANIESSKKENSEKENSETEKKKGIV
-667 AGVIDKIKKHSHNIK
+667 AGVIEKIKKHSDGIK
-682 LFLGVAGAAV
+682 RFALVAWTGAM
-692 AIAFLAQS
+692 IALAAH
-700 GSKFFA
+700 GGNKINTN
-706 NNTAVEQGMDKE
+706 NNTAVEKSMD
-718 NNGNTDGDVEGALA
+718 NSGDTNGNVEEALA
-732 EHDAGNEVDS
+732 EYDAGSEVDS

-762 NDNINPEF
+762 NNNVNPEF

-996 KTEVTTSVVTPENVE
+996 KTEVTTPVVTPENVE

-1022 PKNETPPS
+1022 PKNETPAP

-1042 ASEGKTNTASTD
+1042 VSEGKTNTASANEDDIKLSKTVKEAGFTNRE
-1054 GNQQKM
+1054 GN
-1060 GKVEADK
+1060 
-1067 AIYEFGDENH
+1067 DEHNVQ
-1077 DATKQLPGSEIED
+1077 TSTPGSEVTD
-1090 KAVFDQMVREAAKQN
+1090 AAHFDQMVREAAKQD
-1105 LTPNSYVTTQDNSQG
+1105 LTPNSFITTEDNSQG
-1120 VVHQEDVATEK
+1120 IVHQEGVATEK
-1131 QADAENRSVLAE
+1131 QTDAKNKSVLPE
-1143 EKPVERQDIQ
+1143 ESRPEQSNPE
-1153 GSHSEDKSFSDND
+1153 GSVSKEDKVVTAQDKAD
-1166 LGNIAKEAKADNT
+1166 LMSAAKADNAK
-1179 LAHESGQTTT
+1179 AHESGRTRT
-1189 VDTTSSSEQ
+1189 VDIDTNSEQ

>member
-1 MGPRKFGFA
+1 MGPKNMNSA
-10 PGGNNGDKYGIS
+10 PSGNNNG
-22 DVNRRE
+22 
-28 YRDMVMRKYHENSAK
+28 
-43 SNSKITEPKI
+43 
-53 ENAITENKV
+53 
-62 NVAEENNIEA
+62 
-72 NSPKVEN
+72 
-79 AAGNMKSE
+79 
-87 KVDYIDWPDWRIVV
+87 
-101 GYGEKEDRQAEAEDE
+101 
-116 IADVNNAEISELK
+116 
-129 DEPIVEDVNSI
+129 
-140 VEDAEPSAK
+140 
-149 VDNAIE
+149 
-155 DVKPVVEDARLSA
+155 LSA
-168 KELAAIWAESLE
+168 KE
-180 AQRLAREN
+180 QYYKDQHDAR
-188 YTEDVKPIVEDAK
+188 V
-201 PITEDVNSE
+201 
-210 NQNTMQPDKA
+210 
-220 REEYYA
+220 
-226 RKHEERAAQLAQ
+226 AQLAQ
-238 FRMNEY
+238 FRMNNFKDSNGESVDGG
-244 KEKTGEQVDKNE
+244 EK
-256 SDRKLELRHQF
+256 DRKLELRHQF

-281 AGLGLMNEKEIRDY
+281 AGLGLMSEKEIREY

-300 KQEKNALE
+300 RQENNALE
-308 YMRDGGDG
+308 YMRDGGEG
-316 SLAPMENLMKRSLDQ
+316 SLVPMENLMKRSLDQ
-331 ISVFEANI
+331 ISDFEAKI

-349 RKKALVKKGLDA
+349 QKKALAKKGLDM
-361 IKERRGNDAELG
+361 IKERRDNDANLG
-373 VNDFHFKEKAYKMQ
+373 VNDFHYKEKVYKMQ
-387 ANLAEREFLAKAFS
+387 ANLAEKDFLAKAFS
-401 AEDKKNTN
+401 AEDKKNSN
-409 EALNAATE
+409 EALDAATE

-459 AKVNEIKNADRK
+459 AKMNEIKNADKK

-477 AKNQYEKVHK
+477 AQNQYKKIQK
-487 GEQMN
+487 GEQMS

-508 DTIEKFEPTVKD
+508 DTVEKFEPTVKD

-526 AKMTNKEDT
+526 AKITDVEET
-535 PEGNPEGE
+535 
-543 SGDNPKGDPEVDP
+543 
-556 SSDSKDPEVDPNGKP
+556 
-571 KDPEADPNGKPKD
+571 
-584 SEADPN
+584 
-590 GKPKDSEAD
+590 
-599 PNSDPKDPEVDP
+599 
-611 SSDSKDPEV
+611 
-620 DPSGDPKDPEV
+620 
-631 DPNGKPKDPEADPN
+631 
-645 GKPKDSEADP
+645 
-655 SDSEK
+655 SEK
-660 DKKKGLV
+660 DKAEDKIEEVAENESKQTVEFPPAIVPGEELKNENQIELSKDKKDNVDFGGISAEKIAEMEKTGGPVLLDADNQIWMQKLPKDQLEQLQKMLEEQKNGNSKTEAIDSNSDKIEESSEKSETTESDTEDTDIESSEKENSETEKKKGIV
-667 AGVIDKIKKHSHNIK
+667 AGVIEKIKKHSDGIK
-682 LFLGVAGAAV
+682 RFALIAWTGAM
-692 AIAFLAQS
+692 IALAAH
-700 GSKFFA
+700 GGNKFNA
-706 NNTAVEQGMDKE
+706 NSNTAVEKSMD
-718 NNGNTDGDVEGALA
+718 NNGGTDGNVEEALA

-775 SRRSGNDMT
+775 ARRSGNDMT

-920 VYAENKDGENIMDMN
+920 VYAENRDGENIMDMN

-987 KKEVTKTVD
+987 KKEATKTLD

-1042 ASEGKTNTASTD
+1042 VSEGKTNTASTD

-1090 KAVFDQMVREAAKQN
+1090 KAVFDQMVREAAKQD

-1120 VVHQEDVATEK
+1120 IVHQEGVATEK
-1131 QADAENRSVLAE
+1131 QVDAENRSVLPE
-1143 EKPVERQDIQ
+1143 EKTVVREDIQ
-1153 GSHSEDKSFSDND
+1153 GSHSEDKSLTDVDIADAVRSANSDNK
-1166 LGNIAKEAKADNT
+1166 I
-1179 LAHESGQTTT
+1179 AHESGQTTT
-1189 VDTTSSSEQ
+1189 VDATSSSEQ

>member
-1 MGPRKFGFA
+1 MGPKNMNSA
-10 PGGNNGDKYGIS
+10 PSGNNNG
-22 DVNRRE
+22 
-28 YRDMVMRKYHENSAK
+28 
-43 SNSKITEPKI
+43 
-53 ENAITENKV
+53 
-62 NVAEENNIEA
+62 
-72 NSPKVEN
+72 
-79 AAGNMKSE
+79 
-87 KVDYIDWPDWRIVV
+87 
-101 GYGEKEDRQAEAEDE
+101 
-116 IADVNNAEISELK
+116 
-129 DEPIVEDVNSI
+129 
-140 VEDAEPSAK
+140 
-149 VDNAIE
+149 
-155 DVKPVVEDARLSA
+155 LSA
-168 KELAAIWAESLE
+168 KE
-180 AQRLAREN
+180 QYYKDQHDAR
-188 YTEDVKPIVEDAK
+188 V
-201 PITEDVNSE
+201 
-210 NQNTMQPDKA
+210 
-220 REEYYA
+220 
-226 RKHEERAAQLAQ
+226 AQLAQ
-238 FRMNEY
+238 FRMNNFKDSNGESVDRG
-244 KEKTGEQVDKNE
+244 EK
-256 SDRKLELRHQF
+256 DRKLELRHQF

-281 AGLGLMNEKEIRDY
+281 AGLGLMSEKEIREY

-300 KQEKNALE
+300 RQENNALE
-308 YMRDGGDG
+308 YMRDGGEG
-316 SLAPMENLMKRSLDQ
+316 SLVPMENLMKRSLDQ
-331 ISVFEANI
+331 ISDFEAKI

-349 RKKALVKKGLDA
+349 QKKALAKKGLDM
-361 IKERRGNDAELG
+361 IKERRDNDANLG
-373 VNDFHFKEKAYKMQ
+373 VNDFHYKEKVYKMQ
-387 ANLAEREFLAKAFS
+387 ANLAEKDFLAKAFS
-401 AEDKKNTN
+401 AEDKKNSN
-409 EALNAATE
+409 EALDAATE

-459 AKVNEIKNADRK
+459 AKMNEIKNADKK

-477 AKNQYEKVHK
+477 AQNQYKKIQK
-487 GEQMN
+487 GEQMS

-508 DTIEKFEPTVKD
+508 DTVEKFEPTVKD

-526 AKMTNKEDT
+526 AKITDVEET
-535 PEGNPEGE
+535 
-543 SGDNPKGDPEVDP
+543 
-556 SSDSKDPEVDPNGKP
+556 
-571 KDPEADPNGKPKD
+571 
-584 SEADPN
+584 
-590 GKPKDSEAD
+590 
-599 PNSDPKDPEVDP
+599 
-611 SSDSKDPEV
+611 
-620 DPSGDPKDPEV
+620 
-631 DPNGKPKDPEADPN
+631 
-645 GKPKDSEADP
+645 
-655 SDSEK
+655 SEK
-660 DKKKGLV
+660 DKAEDKIEEVAENESKQTVDFPPAIVPGEELKNENQIELSKDKKDNVDFGGISAEKIAEMEKTGGPVLLDADNQIWMQKLPKDQLEQLQKMLEEQKNGNSKTEAVDSNSDKTEESSEKSETKESDTEGANIESSEKENSETEKKKGIV
-667 AGVIDKIKKHSHNIK
+667 AGVIEKIKKHSDGIK
-682 LFLGVAGAAV
+682 RFALIAWTGAM
-692 AIAFLAQS
+692 IALAAH
-700 GSKFFA
+700 GGNKINTN
-706 NNTAVEQGMDKE
+706 NNTAVEKSMD
-718 NNGNTDGDVEGALA
+718 NSGDTNGNVEEALA
-732 EHDAGNEVDS
+732 EYDADSEVDS

-920 VYAENKDGENIMDMN
+920 VYTENKDGENIMDMN

-957 GEVMNIMSSVKILGI
+957 GEVMNILSSVKILGI

-987 KKEVTKTVD
+987 KKEATKTVD

-1042 ASEGKTNTASTD
+1042 VSEGKTNTASANKDDIKLAETTKEAGFANRE
-1054 GNQQKM
+1054 GN
-1060 GKVEADK
+1060 
-1067 AIYEFGDENH
+1067 DEHNVQ
-1077 DATKQLPGSEIED
+1077 TNTPGSEVTD
-1090 KAVFDQMVREAAKQN
+1090 AAHFDQMVREAAKQD
-1105 LTPNSYVTTQDNSQG
+1105 LTPNSFITTQDNSQG
-1120 VVHQEDVATEK
+1120 IVHQEGVATEK
-1131 QADAENRSVLAE
+1131 QTDAKNKSVLPE
-1143 EKPVERQDIQ
+1143 ESRPEQSNPE
-1153 GSHSEDKSFSDND
+1153 GSVLKEDKVETAQD
-1166 LGNIAKEAKADNT
+1166 KADLMSAANADNAK
-1179 LAHESGQTTT
+1179 AHESGQTRT
-1189 VDTTSSSEQ
+1189 VNIDTTSEQ

>member
-1 MGPRKFGFA
+1 MGPKNMNSA
-10 PGGNNGDKYGIS
+10 PSGNNNG
-22 DVNRRE
+22 
-28 YRDMVMRKYHENSAK
+28 
-43 SNSKITEPKI
+43 
-53 ENAITENKV
+53 
-62 NVAEENNIEA
+62 
-72 NSPKVEN
+72 
-79 AAGNMKSE
+79 
-87 KVDYIDWPDWRIVV
+87 
-101 GYGEKEDRQAEAEDE
+101 
-116 IADVNNAEISELK
+116 
-129 DEPIVEDVNSI
+129 
-140 VEDAEPSAK
+140 
-149 VDNAIE
+149 
-155 DVKPVVEDARLSA
+155 LSA
-168 KELAAIWAESLE
+168 KE
-180 AQRLAREN
+180 QYYKDQHDAR
-188 YTEDVKPIVEDAK
+188 V
-201 PITEDVNSE
+201 
-210 NQNTMQPDKA
+210 
-220 REEYYA
+220 
-226 RKHEERAAQLAQ
+226 AQLAQ
-238 FRMNEY
+238 FRMNNFKDSNGESVDRG
-244 KEKTGEQVDKNE
+244 EK
-256 SDRKLELRHQF
+256 DRKLELRHQF

-281 AGLGLMNEKEIRDY
+281 AGLGLMSEKEIREY

-300 KQEKNALE
+300 RQENNALE
-308 YMRDGGDG
+308 YMRDGGEG
-316 SLAPMENLMKRSLDQ
+316 SLVPMENLMKRSLDQ
-331 ISVFEANI
+331 ISDFEAKI

-349 RKKALVKKGLDA
+349 QKKALAKKGLDM
-361 IKERRGNDAELG
+361 IKERRDNDANLG
-373 VNDFHFKEKAYKMQ
+373 VNDFHYKEKVYKMQ
-387 ANLAEREFLAKAFS
+387 ANLAEKDFLAKAFS
-401 AEDKKNTN
+401 AEDKKNSN
-409 EALNAATE
+409 EALDAATE

-459 AKVNEIKNADRK
+459 AKMNEIKNADKK

-477 AKNQYEKVHK
+477 AQNQYKKIQK
-487 GEQMN
+487 GEQMS

-508 DTIEKFEPTVKD
+508 DTVEKFEPTVKD

-526 AKMTNKEDT
+526 AKITDVEET
-535 PEGNPEGE
+535 
-543 SGDNPKGDPEVDP
+543 
-556 SSDSKDPEVDPNGKP
+556 
-571 KDPEADPNGKPKD
+571 
-584 SEADPN
+584 
-590 GKPKDSEAD
+590 
-599 PNSDPKDPEVDP
+599 
-611 SSDSKDPEV
+611 
-620 DPSGDPKDPEV
+620 
-631 DPNGKPKDPEADPN
+631 
-645 GKPKDSEADP
+645 
-655 SDSEK
+655 SEK
-660 DKKKGLV
+660 DKAEDKIEEVAENESKQTVDFPPAIVPGEELKNENQIELSKDEKDNVDFGGISAEKIAEMEKTGGPVLLDADNQIWMQKLPKDQLEQLQRMLPKDQLEQLQKILENQKNGTSKAEVVDSNKEEVEEPGEKSETKESDTEGANIESSEKENSETEKKKGIV
-667 AGVIDKIKKHSHNIK
+667 AGVIEKIKKHSEGIK
-682 LFLGVAGAAV
+682 RFALIAGIGALVALAAH
-692 AIAFLAQS
+692 
-700 GSKFFA
+700 GGNKFNA
-706 NNTAVEQGMDKE
+706 NNTAVEKSMD
-718 NNGNTDGDVEGALA
+718 NNGDTDGNVGEALA
-732 EHDAGNEVDS
+732 EHDTGSEVDS

-957 GEVMNIMSSVKILGI
+957 GEVMNIMSSIKILGI

-996 KTEVTTSVVTPENVE
+996 KTDITTPIVTPKNTE
-1011 VVENK
+1011 VKNK
-1016 EPEPSK
+1016 EPGQKS
-1022 PKNETPPS
+1022 ETPPS

-1042 ASEGKTNTASTD
+1042 VNEGKTNTASANEDDIKLSKTEKESGYTNREGTD
-1054 GNQQKM
+1054 NLNAQT
-1060 GKVEADK
+1060 
-1067 AIYEFGDENH
+1067 N
-1077 DATKQLPGSEIED
+1077 LPGSEVTD
-1090 KAVFDQMVREAAKQN
+1090 KAQFDTMIKESIAQN
-1105 LTPNSYVTTQDNSQG
+1105 SNPNTTWTFQDNSQG
-1120 VVHQEDVATEK
+1120 IVHQEGVAMEK
-1131 QADAENRSVLAE
+1131 QAEAENKSVLPE
-1143 EKPVERQDIQ
+1143 ESRPEQSNPE
-1153 GSHSEDKSFSDND
+1153 GSVSKEDKVVTAQDKAD
-1166 LGNIAKEAKADNT
+1166 LMSAAKADNIA
-1179 LAHESGQTTT
+1179 AHESGQTRT
-1189 VDTTSSSEQ
+1189 VNIDTNSEQ

>member
-1 MGPRKFGFA
+1 MGPKNMNFTPSRD
-10 PGGNNGDKYGIS
+10 NN
-22 DVNRRE
+22 N
-28 YRDMVMRKYHENSAK
+28 
-43 SNSKITEPKI
+43 
-53 ENAITENKV
+53 
-62 NVAEENNIEA
+62 
-72 NSPKVEN
+72 
-79 AAGNMKSE
+79 
-87 KVDYIDWPDWRIVV
+87 
-101 GYGEKEDRQAEAEDE
+101 
-116 IADVNNAEISELK
+116 
-129 DEPIVEDVNSI
+129 
-140 VEDAEPSAK
+140 
-149 VDNAIE
+149 
-155 DVKPVVEDARLSA
+155 LSA
-168 KELAAIWAESLE
+168 KE
-180 AQRLAREN
+180 QYYKDQHDAR
-188 YTEDVKPIVEDAK
+188 V
-201 PITEDVNSE
+201 
-210 NQNTMQPDKA
+210 
-220 REEYYA
+220 
-226 RKHEERAAQLAQ
+226 AQLSQ
-238 FRMNEY
+238 FRMNNF
-244 KEKTGEQVDKNE
+244 KETNGENVDRGE

-267 DQIKLET
+267 DQVKLEA

-281 AGLGLMNEKEIRDY
+281 AGLGLMNEKEIREY

-300 KQEKNALE
+300 KQEKNALD

-316 SLAPMENLMKRSLDQ
+316 SFAPMENLMKRTLDQ
-331 ISVFEANI
+331 ISDFEAKI

-349 RKKALVKKGLDA
+349 QKKALAKKGLDM
-361 IKERRGNDAELG
+361 IKERRENDANLG
-373 VNDFHFKEKAYKMQ
+373 VNDFRYKEKVYKMQ
-387 ANLAEREFLAKAFS
+387 ANLAEKDFLAKAFS
-401 AEDKKNTN
+401 AEDKKNSN
-409 EALNAATE
+409 EALDAATE

-459 AKVNEIKNADRK
+459 AKMNEIKNADKK

-477 AKNQYEKVHK
+477 AQNQYKKIQK
-487 GEQMN
+487 GEQMS

-526 AKMTNKEDT
+526 AKITDAEEASEKNKVEDKIEEVAENESKQTVEFPPAIAPGEELKNENQIELSKDEKDNVDFGGISAEKIAEMEKTGGPVLLDADNQIWMQKLPKDQLEQLQRMLPKDQLEQLQKILENQKNGTSKAEVVDSNKEEVEEPGEKSETKESDT
-535 PEGNPEGE
+535 EDADIE
-543 SGDNPKGDPEVDP
+543 S
-556 SSDSKDPEVDPNGKP
+556 
-571 KDPEADPNGKPKD
+571 
-584 SEADPN
+584 
-590 GKPKDSEAD
+590 
-599 PNSDPKDPEVDP
+599 
-611 SSDSKDPEV
+611 
-620 DPSGDPKDPEV
+620 
-631 DPNGKPKDPEADPN
+631 
-645 GKPKDSEADP
+645 
-655 SDSEK
+655 SEK
-660 DKKKGLV
+660 ENSETEKKKGIV
-667 AGVIDKIKKHSHNIK
+667 AGVIEKIKKHSEGIK
-682 LFLGVAGAAV
+682 RFALIAGIGALVALAAN
-692 AIAFLAQS
+692 
-700 GSKFFA
+700 GGNKFNA
-706 NNTAVEQGMDKE
+706 NNTAVEKSMD
-718 NNGNTDGDVEGALA
+718 NNGDTDGNVGEALA
-732 EHDAGNEVDS
+732 EHDTGSEVDS

-957 GEVMNIMSSVKILGI
+957 GEVMNIMSSIKILGI

-996 KTEVTTSVVTPENVE
+996 KTDITTPIVTPKNTE
-1011 VVENK
+1011 VKNK
-1016 EPEPSK
+1016 EPGQKS
-1022 PKNETPPS
+1022 ETPPS

-1042 ASEGKTNTASTD
+1042 VNEGKTNTASANEDDIKLSKTEKESGYTNREGTD
-1054 GNQQKM
+1054 NLNAQT
-1060 GKVEADK
+1060 
-1067 AIYEFGDENH
+1067 N
-1077 DATKQLPGSEIED
+1077 LPGSEVTD
-1090 KAVFDQMVREAAKQN
+1090 KAQFDTMIKESIAQN
-1105 LTPNSYVTTQDNSQG
+1105 SNPNTTWTFQDNSQG
-1120 VVHQEDVATEK
+1120 IVHQEGVAMEK
-1131 QADAENRSVLAE
+1131 QAEAENKSVLPE
-1143 EKPVERQDIQ
+1143 ESRPEQSNPEGLVSK
-1153 GSHSEDKSFSDND
+1153 EDKVVTAQDKAD
-1166 LGNIAKEAKADNT
+1166 LMSAAKADNIA
-1179 LAHESGQTTT
+1179 AHESGQTRT
-1189 VDTTSSSEQ
+1189 VNIDTNSEQ

>member
-1 MGPRKFGFA
+1 MGPKNMNSA
-10 PGGNNGDKYGIS
+10 PSGNNNG
-22 DVNRRE
+22 
-28 YRDMVMRKYHENSAK
+28 
-43 SNSKITEPKI
+43 
-53 ENAITENKV
+53 
-62 NVAEENNIEA
+62 
-72 NSPKVEN
+72 
-79 AAGNMKSE
+79 
-87 KVDYIDWPDWRIVV
+87 
-101 GYGEKEDRQAEAEDE
+101 
-116 IADVNNAEISELK
+116 
-129 DEPIVEDVNSI
+129 
-140 VEDAEPSAK
+140 
-149 VDNAIE
+149 
-155 DVKPVVEDARLSA
+155 LSA
-168 KELAAIWAESLE
+168 KE
-180 AQRLAREN
+180 QYYKDQHDAR
-188 YTEDVKPIVEDAK
+188 V
-201 PITEDVNSE
+201 
-210 NQNTMQPDKA
+210 
-220 REEYYA
+220 
-226 RKHEERAAQLAQ
+226 AQLAQ
-238 FRMNEY
+238 FRMNNFKDSNGESVDRG
-244 KEKTGEQVDKNE
+244 EK
-256 SDRKLELRHQF
+256 DRKLELRHQF

-281 AGLGLMNEKEIRDY
+281 AGLGLMSEKEIREY

-300 KQEKNALE
+300 RQENNALE

-316 SLAPMENLMKRSLDQ
+316 NFAPMENLMKRTLDQ
-331 ISVFEANI
+331 ISDFEAKI
-339 QATPEYQEME
+339 QATPEYQENGTKE
-349 RKKALVKKGLDA
+349 GFGKKKGFDM
-361 IKERRGNDAELG
+361 IKERRDNDANLG
-373 VNDFHFKEKAYKMQ
+373 VNDFHYKEKVYKMQ
-387 ANLAEREFLAKAFS
+387 ANLAEKDFLAKAFS
-401 AEDKKNTN
+401 AEDKKNSN
-409 EALNAATE
+409 EALDAATE

-459 AKVNEIKNADRK
+459 AKMNEIKNADKK

-477 AKNQYEKVHK
+477 AQNQYKKIQK
-487 GEQMN
+487 GEQMS

-508 DTIEKFEPTVKD
+508 DTVEKFEPTVKD

-526 AKMTNKEDT
+526 AKITDVEET
-535 PEGNPEGE
+535 
-543 SGDNPKGDPEVDP
+543 
-556 SSDSKDPEVDPNGKP
+556 
-571 KDPEADPNGKPKD
+571 
-584 SEADPN
+584 
-590 GKPKDSEAD
+590 
-599 PNSDPKDPEVDP
+599 
-611 SSDSKDPEV
+611 
-620 DPSGDPKDPEV
+620 
-631 DPNGKPKDPEADPN
+631 
-645 GKPKDSEADP
+645 
-655 SDSEK
+655 SEK
-660 DKKKGLV
+660 DKAEDKIEEVAENESKQTVEFPSAIVPGEELKNENQIELSKDKKDNVDFGGISAEKIAEMEKTGGPVLLDADNQIWMQKLPKDQLEQLQKMLEEQKNGNSKTEAIDSNSDKIEESSEKSETTESDTEDTDIESSEKENSETEKKKGIV
-667 AGVIDKIKKHSHNIK
+667 AGVIEKIKKHSDGIK
-682 LFLGVAGAAV
+682 RFVLIAWTGAMIALAV
-692 AIAFLAQS
+692 YGGNKINTN
-700 GSKFFA
+700 
-706 NNTAVEQGMDKE
+706 NNTAVEKSMD
-718 NNGNTDGDVEGALA
+718 NSGDTNGNVKEALA
-732 EHDAGNEVDS
+732 EYDADSEVDS

-987 KKEVTKTVD
+987 KKEATKTVD

-1016 EPEPSK
+1016 EPEPPK
-1022 PKNETPPS
+1022 PKNETPAP

-1042 ASEGKTNTASTD
+1042 VSEGKTNTASAND
-1054 GNQQKM
+1054 GASKRDYTNRDSASEYLK
-1060 GKVEADK
+1060 GE
-1067 AIYEFGDENH
+1067 DERN
-1077 DATKQLPGSEIED
+1077 AQTNLPGSEITD
-1090 KAVFDQMVREAAKQN
+1090 KAQFDAMVKESIEQN
-1105 LTPNSYVTTQDNSQG
+1105 SNPNTTWTFQDNSKG
-1120 VVHQEDVATEK
+1120 IVHQEGVATEK
-1131 QADAENRSVLAE
+1131 QTDADNRSVLPE
-1143 EKPVERQDIQ
+1143 EKPVVSEDVQ
-1153 GSHSEDKSFSDND
+1153 GSHGENKSLTDVDIADAVRSANSDN
-1166 LGNIAKEAKADNT
+1166 KV
-1179 LAHESGQTTT
+1179 AHESGQTRT
-1189 VDTTSSSEQ
+1189 VDVETNSEQ

>member
-1 MGPRKFGFA
+1 MGPKNMNSA
-10 PGGNNGDKYGIS
+10 PSGNNNG
-22 DVNRRE
+22 
-28 YRDMVMRKYHENSAK
+28 
-43 SNSKITEPKI
+43 
-53 ENAITENKV
+53 
-62 NVAEENNIEA
+62 
-72 NSPKVEN
+72 
-79 AAGNMKSE
+79 
-87 KVDYIDWPDWRIVV
+87 
-101 GYGEKEDRQAEAEDE
+101 
-116 IADVNNAEISELK
+116 
-129 DEPIVEDVNSI
+129 
-140 VEDAEPSAK
+140 
-149 VDNAIE
+149 
-155 DVKPVVEDARLSA
+155 LSA
-168 KELAAIWAESLE
+168 KE
-180 AQRLAREN
+180 QYYKDQHDAR
-188 YTEDVKPIVEDAK
+188 V
-201 PITEDVNSE
+201 
-210 NQNTMQPDKA
+210 
-220 REEYYA
+220 
-226 RKHEERAAQLAQ
+226 AQLAQ
-238 FRMNEY
+238 FRMNNFKDSNGESVDRG
-244 KEKTGEQVDKNE
+244 EK
-256 SDRKLELRHQF
+256 DRKLELRHQF

-281 AGLGLMNEKEIRDY
+281 AGLGLMSEKEIREY

-300 KQEKNALE
+300 RQENNALE
-308 YMRDGGDG
+308 YMRDGGEG
-316 SLAPMENLMKRSLDQ
+316 SLVPMENLMKRSLDQ
-331 ISVFEANI
+331 ISDFEAKI

-349 RKKALVKKGLDA
+349 QKKALAKKGLDM
-361 IKERRGNDAELG
+361 IKERRNNDANLG
-373 VNDFHFKEKAYKMQ
+373 VNDFHYKEKVYKMQ
-387 ANLAEREFLAKAFS
+387 ANLAEKDFLAKAFS
-401 AEDKKNTN
+401 AEDKKNSN
-409 EALNAATE
+409 EALDAATE

-459 AKVNEIKNADRK
+459 AKMNEIKNADKK

-477 AKNQYEKVHK
+477 AQNQYKKIQK
-487 GEQMN
+487 GEQMS

-508 DTIEKFEPTVKD
+508 DTVEKFEPTVKD

-526 AKMTNKEDT
+526 AKITDVEET
-535 PEGNPEGE
+535 
-543 SGDNPKGDPEVDP
+543 
-556 SSDSKDPEVDPNGKP
+556 
-571 KDPEADPNGKPKD
+571 
-584 SEADPN
+584 
-590 GKPKDSEAD
+590 
-599 PNSDPKDPEVDP
+599 
-611 SSDSKDPEV
+611 
-620 DPSGDPKDPEV
+620 
-631 DPNGKPKDPEADPN
+631 
-645 GKPKDSEADP
+645 
-655 SDSEK
+655 SEK
-660 DKKKGLV
+660 DKAEDKIEEVAENESKQTVDFPPAIVPGEELKNENQIELSKDKKDNVDFGGISAEKIAEMEKTGGPVLLDADNQIWMQKLPKDQLEQLQKMLPKDQLEQLQKMLEKQKNGNSKTEAIDSNSDKTEEPSEKSETKESDTEDAEIENSEKENSETEKKKGFV
-667 AGVIDKIKKHSHNIK
+667 AGVIEKIKKHSEGIK
-682 LFLGVAGAAV
+682 RFALVAGIGALVALAAH
-692 AIAFLAQS
+692 
-700 GSKFFA
+700 GGNKFNA
-706 NNTAVEQGMDKE
+706 NSNTAVEKSMD
-718 NNGNTDGDVEGALA
+718 NNGGTDGNVEGALA
-732 EHDAGNEVDS
+732 EHDTGSEVDS

-775 SRRSGNDMT
+775 ARRSGNDMT

-996 KTEVTTSVVTPENVE
+996 KTEVTTPVVTPENVE

-1022 PKNETPPS
+1022 PKNETPAP
-1030 TPKENPKTPENN
+1030 TPKKNPKTPENN
-1042 ASEGKTNTASTD
+1042 VSEGKTNTASAND
-1054 GNQQKM
+1054 GASKRDYTNRDSASEYLK
-1060 GKVEADK
+1060 GE
-1067 AIYEFGDENH
+1067 DERN
-1077 DATKQLPGSEIED
+1077 AQTNLPGSEITD
-1090 KAVFDQMVREAAKQN
+1090 KAQFDAMVKESIEQN
-1105 LTPNSYVTTQDNSQG
+1105 SNPNTTWTFQDNSQG
-1120 VVHQEDVATEK
+1120 IVHQEGVATEK
-1131 QADAENRSVLAE
+1131 QTDAENRSVLAE
-1143 EKPVERQDIQ
+1143 EKPVVSEDVQ
-1153 GSHSEDKSFSDND
+1153 GSHGENKSLTDVDIADAVRSATSDN
-1166 LGNIAKEAKADNT
+1166 K
-1179 LAHESGQTTT
+1179 LAHESGQTRT
-1189 VDTTSSSEQ
+1189 VNIDTNSEQ

>member
-1 MGPRKFGFA
+1 MGPKNMNSA
-10 PGGNNGDKYGIS
+10 PSGNNNG
-22 DVNRRE
+22 
-28 YRDMVMRKYHENSAK
+28 
-43 SNSKITEPKI
+43 
-53 ENAITENKV
+53 
-62 NVAEENNIEA
+62 
-72 NSPKVEN
+72 
-79 AAGNMKSE
+79 
-87 KVDYIDWPDWRIVV
+87 
-101 GYGEKEDRQAEAEDE
+101 
-116 IADVNNAEISELK
+116 
-129 DEPIVEDVNSI
+129 
-140 VEDAEPSAK
+140 
-149 VDNAIE
+149 
-155 DVKPVVEDARLSA
+155 LSA
-168 KELAAIWAESLE
+168 KE
-180 AQRLAREN
+180 QYYKDQHDAR
-188 YTEDVKPIVEDAK
+188 V
-201 PITEDVNSE
+201 
-210 NQNTMQPDKA
+210 
-220 REEYYA
+220 
-226 RKHEERAAQLAQ
+226 AQLAQ
-238 FRMNEY
+238 FRMNNFKDSNGESVDRG
-244 KEKTGEQVDKNE
+244 EK
-256 SDRKLELRHQF
+256 DRKLELRHQF

-281 AGLGLMNEKEIRDY
+281 AGLGLMSEKEIREY

-300 KQEKNALE
+300 RQENNALE

-316 SLAPMENLMKRSLDQ
+316 NFAPMENLMKRTLDQ
-331 ISVFEANI
+331 ISDFEAKI

-349 RKKALVKKGLDA
+349 QKKALAKKGLDM
-361 IKERRGNDAELG
+361 IKERRDNDANLG
-373 VNDFHFKEKAYKMQ
+373 VNDFHYKEKVYKMQ
-387 ANLAEREFLAKAFS
+387 ANLAEKDFLAKAFS
-401 AEDKKNTN
+401 AEDKKNSN
-409 EALNAATE
+409 EALDAATE

-459 AKVNEIKNADRK
+459 AKMNEIKNADKK

-477 AKNQYEKVHK
+477 AQNQYKKIQK
-487 GEQMN
+487 GEQMS

-508 DTIEKFEPTVKD
+508 DTVEKFEPTVKD

-526 AKMTNKEDT
+526 AKITDVEET
-535 PEGNPEGE
+535 
-543 SGDNPKGDPEVDP
+543 
-556 SSDSKDPEVDPNGKP
+556 
-571 KDPEADPNGKPKD
+571 
-584 SEADPN
+584 
-590 GKPKDSEAD
+590 
-599 PNSDPKDPEVDP
+599 
-611 SSDSKDPEV
+611 
-620 DPSGDPKDPEV
+620 
-631 DPNGKPKDPEADPN
+631 
-645 GKPKDSEADP
+645 
-655 SDSEK
+655 SEK
-660 DKKKGLV
+660 DKAEDKIEEVAENESKQTVEFPPAIVPGEELKNENQIELSKDKKDNVDFGGISAEKIAEMEKTGGPVLLDADNQIWMQKLPKDQLEQLQKMLPKDQLEQLQKILENQKNGNSKTETVDPNSEATEGSSEKSETKESDTEDADIRNSEKESSETEKKKSIV
-667 AGVIDKIKKHSHNIK
+667 AGVIEKIKKHSDGIK
-682 LFLGVAGAAV
+682 RFALIAWTGAM
-692 AIAFLAQS
+692 IALAAH
-700 GSKFFA
+700 GGNKINTN
-706 NNTAVEQGMDKE
+706 NNTAVEKSMD
-718 NNGNTDGDVEGALA
+718 NSGDTNGNVEEALA
-732 EHDAGNEVDS
+732 EYDADSEVDS

-987 KKEVTKTVD
+987 KKEATKTVD

-1042 ASEGKTNTASTD
+1042 MNEGKTNTASANEDDIKLSETVKEAGFANRE
-1054 GNQQKM
+1054 GN
-1060 GKVEADK
+1060 
-1067 AIYEFGDENH
+1067 DERNVQ
-1077 DATKQLPGSEIED
+1077 TNTPGSEVTD
-1090 KAVFDQMVREAAKQN
+1090 AAHFDQMVREAAKQD
-1105 LTPNSYVTTQDNSQG
+1105 LTPNSFITTQDNSQG
-1120 VVHQEDVATEK
+1120 IVHQEGVATEK
-1131 QADAENRSVLAE
+1131 QTDAVNKSVLPE
-1143 EKPVERQDIQ
+1143 ESRPEQSNPE
-1153 GSHSEDKSFSDND
+1153 GSVLKEDKVETAQD
-1166 LGNIAKEAKADNT
+1166 KADLMSAANADNAK
-1179 LAHESGQTTT
+1179 AHESGQTRT
-1189 VDTTSSSEQ
+1189 VNIDTTSEQ